1 MNRTPKVG
9 QTFGVFCMAKYSD
22 EFKLEVVLYCLDG
35 RSFHETARH
44 FNLDHSIVI
53 RWVKLYQTHGID
65 SLRRKSSKAV
75 YVVDFK
81 QTAVLRLLAGESVK
95 ALAVELNLN
104 YSILY
109 QWLKA
114 YNQYGIM
121 GLYPKPKGRIP
132 VSTVSDKSD
141 KARKSNKARLS
152 WQDKADADKTADE
165 LLAELAYMRAENAY
179 LKKLDALIR
188 QRQQSK
194 PKTKR

>member
-1 MNRTPKVG
+1 
-9 QTFGVFCMAKYSD
+9 MAKYSD
-22 EFKLEVVLYCLDG
+22 EFKLGVVFYCLDG
-35 RSFHETARH
+35 RSFCETAKH
-44 FNLDHSIVI
+44 FNLDHSIVVH
-53 RWVKLYQTHGID
+53 WVKLYQTHGID
-65 SLRRKSSKAV
+65 SLRRKRSKTV
-75 YVVDFK
+75 YTVDFK
-81 QTAVLRLLAGESVK
+81 QAAVFRLLAGESVK
-95 ALAVELNLN
+95 ALAIELNLGDFN
-104 YSILY
+104 LR

-132 VSTVSDKSD
+132 VNTASDKSD
-141 KARKSNKARLS
+141 EIAKSSKTRLS

-165 LLAELAYMRAENAY
+165 LMNELAYLRAENAY